1 MKTFDTNGKRFHT
14 TYSEKIIFT
23 WAREQ
28 DGVLKA
34 CHDFYTCKDYM
45 TDAMYQENPLTHLQY
60 NSKVFDIDWEQ
71 LSFIVHI
78 PFAWQ
83 PNIPNALNILNAWCK
98 ENKFKSVKIEQVT
111 NDNLQNKDNWF
122 HVTGSKQWMKNTFMA
137 STFLTAFRLALF
149 FPVAS
154 VYDLEKEAKDWYK
167 KNRTTIWDVSYPS
180 DVLECS
186 DIDKDKLTT
195 VFKYVKAFR
204 VPLPRAW
211 KDRAR
216 NKTGY
221 KEDYSASHSRCG
233 CFYAIRNPDDTNKCI
248 ASLWKAVADDRARN
262 QTRAVS

>member
-1 MKTFDTNGKRFHT
+1 MKTFDTNGKLFHT
-14 TYSEKIIFT
+14 THPEKIIFA

-45 TDAMYQENPLTHLQY
+45 TDVMYTDGHIGHLHY
-60 NSKVFDIDWEQ
+60 DSKVFDIDWEQ

-78 PFAWQ
+78 PLAWQ

-98 ENKFKSVKIEQVT
+98 ENKFKVVKIEQVI
-111 NDNLQNKDNWF
+111 NDTLRHKDNWF

-154 VYDLEKEAKDWYK
+154 VYDLEKAAKDWYN
-167 KNRTTIWDVSYPS
+167 KNRNTLWDAVYPS
-180 DVLECS
+180 DVLEC
-186 DIDKDKLTT
+186 DTIDKDMLTK
-195 VFKYVKAFR
+195 VFKHVKAFR
-204 VPLPRAW
+204 VPLPKEW

-221 KEDYSASHSRCG
+221 IEDYNASHSSCG
-233 CFYAIRNPDDTNKCI
+233 CFFAIRYPNNTNKCV

-262 QTRAVS
+262 KT